1 MNINEN
7 IKTNLN
13 NPKKLEMLYRED
25 KKEFIKSIKILIAEN
40 PENLVLQFWDARL
53 NFKSE
58 RNVFSDLKKDLITI
72 MIFSAVSWIF
82 YKIAFINALIVNSY
96 KCY

>member
-40 PENLVLQFWDARL
+40 PENLVL
-53 NFKSE
+53 
-58 RNVFSDLKKDLITI
+58 
-72 MIFSAVSWIF
+72 
-82 YKIAFINALIVNSY
+82 
-96 KCY
+96 